1 MNIQEQTYKAD
12 EGVQYWTQKFETL
25 TLEPLEL
32 WEYQALQELIQ
43 EFADKMSKGKR
54 VVVNVEYVDKEN

>member
-1 MNIQEQTYKAD
+1 MNIQEQTYKAS
-12 EGVQYWTQKFETL
+12 EGVQYWTQKFETV
-25 TLEPLEL
+25 TFEALEL